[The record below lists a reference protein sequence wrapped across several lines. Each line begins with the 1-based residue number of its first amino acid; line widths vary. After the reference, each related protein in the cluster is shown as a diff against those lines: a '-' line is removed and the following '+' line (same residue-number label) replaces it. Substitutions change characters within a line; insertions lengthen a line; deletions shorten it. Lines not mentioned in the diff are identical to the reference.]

1 MSAQSTSMTPSAAA
15 ETPTAAPFWRMVLS
29 QTRAELTMTLRRG
42 ESLLITFIIPILLLI
57 FFTVFKVG
65 GVSANFIVPG
75 VMALALMSAG
85 MVSLSIA
92 TAYERYYG
100 VLKRLGASPLSR
112 FGLILAKSLSVV
124 ALEIVQMVVLALL
137 GVLVFGWRPTGSVAL
152 FVLVFLVGTATFS
165 GLGMLMAGALR
176 AEATLAGAN
185 GLYLLFILLPGTVL
199 PISTLPGFLRPIAA
213 TLPAASLSD
222 ALYGA
227 TQAGQFHATS
237 LIWLVVWGVIFFVAA
252 AFSFRWE

>member
-1 MSAQSTSMTPSAAA
+1 MTTTSGDAPI
-15 ETPTAAPFWRMVLS
+15 AAPFWRMVLS
-29 QTRAELTMTLRRG
+29 QTRAELMMTLRRG
-42 ESLLITFIIPILLLI
+42 ESLLITIIIPILLLV

-65 GVSANFIVPG
+65 GVGSNFIVPG

-124 ALEIVQMVVLALL
+124 ALEIAQMVILALL

-152 FVLVFLVGTATFS
+152 FVLAFLVGTATFS

-185 GLYLLFILLPGTVL
+185 GLYLLFVLLPGAVL
-199 PISTLPGFLRPIAA
+199 PISALPIAALRPIAA
-213 TLPAASLSD
+213 ALPAAALSD

-227 TQAGQFHATS
+227 TQAGQFHGAS
-237 LIWLVVWGVIFFVAA
+237 LLWLVVWGVIFFAAA
-252 AFSFRWE
+252 AFTFKWE